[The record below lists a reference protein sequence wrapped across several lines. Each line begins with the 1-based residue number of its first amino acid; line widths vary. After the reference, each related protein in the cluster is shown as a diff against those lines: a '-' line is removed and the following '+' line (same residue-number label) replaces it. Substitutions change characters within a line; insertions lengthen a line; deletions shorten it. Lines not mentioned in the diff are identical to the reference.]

1 LNAVREEGK
10 GDPMPSEEPTQ
21 NAQLSHEDGT
31 GNAGAPDV
39 SSQPDWRTALTRLA
53 LTLGVVWLF
62 AAFGAF
68 LWVNRTDSFLVYLNM
83 MGGRTPLWR
92 LDMEGAWLGFPKE
105 LVTQARFLFWT
116 VAALAIV
123 GMRLF
128 ARIRPGSTRAESFVW
143 GTGLAVGGWG
153 TLVFLIGLAG
163 LLGHARI
170 VFDSL
175 LDLLKVLGFVFLLWK
190 QNRAPQPVPVS
201 RGQGLSWPEWALI
214 GALAA
219 LHLVAFFYAFT
230 PAAQSD
236 ALRYHL
242 AAPQEWLKAGGLVYL
257 PWNAFSNFPSTVEM
271 LFLYGL
277 GLGGDLLATGFHF
290 LFLPLT
296 TVAVGLLTREVLDEA
311 GPGAETPRFLG
322 IRAPLLAAAAWGSV
336 PMAIGLAGWAFI
348 DLAILFFTLGVI
360 YFQLR
365 WLRSAR
371 RIDWILSGLFGGLL
385 VASKYTG
392 VLTVV
397 WGAALFLLAGL
408 PGFLKAENGERSSGD
423 IDESGETP
431 TRPRSGFGRAL
442 SRAVLF
448 GLLAAALGA
457 PWWIKSVV
465 HTGNPVYPMA
475 WSLFGKGGEW
485 TQTCDDIY
493 KEKLQEK
500 GMGHSVGA
508 FLALPWN
515 VTVHLHQFEDH
526 ALGPFYWV
534 LTLWI
539 VGYAFR
545 ALWQA
550 RRRPVAACVALW
562 LGFLV
567 VSWFFTYQSNRF
579 LMPALAVAS
588 ALALAACAGLGRL
601 AGGWRRAAC
610 GLGILLPIAYAIA
623 YSFFHLLMVESGVT
637 SNTNQLPVRWP
648 AYTMGFLSRD
658 AYLAGDSF
666 LPGRLPYY
674 DAARFCNRTLTP
686 DEKVLLVGEHRK
698 MHWLCRVEGNDWY
711 DSPRILPFL
720 RGAADAD
727 AVLDALS
734 QAGFTHVFFNLDEW
748 GWPLDEST
756 LLDTLGRPQ
765 FPAWQYNRRHFT
777 SAELTLLSRVI
788 HSPRLRP
795 IHQTRPNRIY
805 VAQIV
810 PRA

>member
-1 LNAVREEGK
+1 
-10 GDPMPSEEPTQ
+10 MSSEEPTL
-21 NAQLSHEDGT
+21 NAAKSSEG
-31 GNAGAPDV
+31 GNEKGAVPPET
-39 SSQPDWRTALTRLA
+39 SSQPVWETALARLA
-53 LTLGVVWLF
+53 MTLGVVWLF

-68 LWVNRTDSFLVYLNM
+68 LWANRTDSFLVYLNM
-83 MGGRTPLWR
+83 LGGRTPLWR
-92 LDMEGAWLGFPKE
+92 LDMEGAWLGFPRE
-105 LVTQARFLFWT
+105 LGVQAGLFLWT
-116 VAALAIV
+116 VAALAGV
-123 GMRLF
+123 GTRLF

-153 TLVFLIGLAG
+153 TLVFLTGLAG
-163 LLGHARI
+163 LLGPARL
-170 VFDSL
+170 VFGSL
-175 LDLLKVLGFVFLLWK
+175 LGLLTVLALALLMWRGTRSRLPEQALSCEKKSFL
-190 QNRAPQPVPVS
+190 RS
-201 RGQGLSWPEWALI
+201 LSWPEWILGI
-214 GALAA
+214 VLLTLQGLT
-219 LHLVAFFYAFT
+219 FFYAFT
-230 PAAQSD
+230 PSAQSD

-242 AAPQEWLKAGGLVYL
+242 AAPQEWLKAGGLAYL
-257 PWNAFSNFPSTVEM
+257 PYNAFSNFPSTVEM

-296 TVAVGLLTREVLDEA
+296 TVAVGLLTCEVLNEA
-311 GPGAETPRFLG
+311 GFGSESPRFLG

-348 DLAILFFTLGVI
+348 DLGILFFTLGLI

-371 RIDWILSGLFGGLL
+371 RIDWVLSGLFGGLL

-397 WGAALFLLAGL
+397 WGAVLFLLAGL
-408 PGFLKAENGERSSGD
+408 PGFLKAKNGGTNSEQFGD
-423 IDESGETP
+423 TQN
-431 TRPRSGFGRAL
+431 RPRSGFGRAL

-448 GLLAAALGA
+448 GLLAAAIGA
-457 PWWIKSVV
+457 PWWIKNVV

-475 WSLFGKGGEW
+475 WSLFGQGGEW
-485 TQTCDDIY
+485 TQTCDEIY

-500 GMGHSVGA
+500 GMGHSLGA

-515 VTVHLHQFEDH
+515 VTVHLHRFEDH
-526 ALGPFYWV
+526 TLGPFYWV

-539 VGYAFR
+539 GGYAFW
-545 ALWQA
+545 ALGRA
-550 RRRPVAACVALW
+550 RRRPAAACLSLW
-562 LGFLV
+562 LLFLL

-579 LMPALAVAS
+579 LMPALAVAP

-601 AGGWRRAAC
+601 VGGWRRAAC
-610 GLGILLPIAYAIA
+610 GVGIFLPIAYAVG

-637 SNTNQLPVRWP
+637 ANTNQLPTRWP
-648 AYTMGFLSRD
+648 AYTLGFLSRD
-658 AYLAGDSF
+658 AYLGGDSF

-674 DAARFCNRTLTP
+674 DAARFCNRTLGP

-711 DSPRILPFL
+711 DSPRIRPFL

-756 LLDTLGRPQ
+756 LRDPQGRPQ
-765 FPAWQYNRRHFT
+765 FPAWLYNRRHFT
-777 SAELTLLSRVI
+777 SAELTLLSQVI

-795 IHQTRPNRIY
+795 LHQTRPGRVY
-805 VAQIV
+805 VAQIL
-810 PRA
+810 PR

>member
-1 LNAVREEGK
+1 
-10 GDPMPSEEPTQ
+10 MSSEEFSQ
-21 NAQLSHEDGT
+21 NDPGQPEEEADP
-31 GNAGAPDV
+31 A
-39 SSQPDWRTALTRLA
+39 SSRPGWRDALARLA
-53 LTLGVVWLF
+53 MTLGVVWLF
-62 AAFGAF
+62 GAFGAF
-68 LWVNRTDSFLVYLNM
+68 LWVNRTDSFLVYLQM
-83 MGGRTPLWR
+83 LGGRTPLWR
-92 LDMEGAWLGFPKE
+92 LDMEGVWLGFPKE
-105 LVTQARFLFWT
+105 LVTQAGLLFWT

-128 ARIRPGSTRAESFVW
+128 ARIRPGSSRAESFGW
-143 GTGLAVGGWG
+143 GTGLALGGWG

-163 LLGHARI
+163 LLGHARFLF
-170 VFDSL
+170 VSL
-175 LDLLKVLGFVFLLWK
+175 LDFLKVLALVLLVWGGT
-190 QNRAPQPVPVS
+190 RS
-201 RGQGLSWPEWALI
+201 RLPEQALSCEKKSFRRSISWPEWILVIALL
-214 GALAA
+214 ALQ
-219 LHLVAFFYAFT
+219 LLAFFYAFT

-296 TVAVGLLTREVLDEA
+296 TVAVGLLTREILNEA
-311 GPGAETPRFLG
+311 GFDAEPPRFLG

-365 WLRSAR
+365 WLRSGR
-371 RIDWILSGLFGGLL
+371 RLDWVLSGLFGGLL

-397 WGAALFLLAGL
+397 WGAVLFLLAGW
-408 PGFLKAENGERSSGD
+408 PGFLKARNGKSHSGD
-423 IDESGETP
+423 PIPEDTP
-431 TRPRSGFGRAL
+431 NGPRSGLGRAL
-442 SRAVLF
+442 GRAVLF

-457 PWWIKSVV
+457 PWWIKNAV

-475 WSLFGKGGEW
+475 WSLFGQGGEW

-493 KEKLQEK
+493 KEKLLEK
-500 GMGHSVGA
+500 GMGHSLGA

-515 VTVHLHQFEDH
+515 VTIRLHQFEDH

-539 VGYAFR
+539 VGYAFW
-545 ALWQA
+545 ALGHA

-588 ALALAACAGLGRL
+588 ALGLAACAGLGRL
-601 AGGWRRAAC
+601 AGRWRRAVC
-610 GLGILLPIAYAIA
+610 GVGILAPIVYAIA
-623 YSFFHLLMVESGVT
+623 YSFFQLLMVESGVT
-637 SNTNQLPVRWP
+637 PGTNQLPVRWP

-658 AYLAGDSF
+658 AYLGGDSF
-666 LPGRLPYY
+666 HPGRLPYY
-674 DAARFCNRTLTP
+674 DAARFCNRTLGP

-711 DSPRILPFL
+711 DSPRIRPFL

-756 LLDTLGRPQ
+756 LTETQGRPQ

-777 SAELTLLSRVI
+777 NAELALLSQVI
-788 HSPRLRP
+788 HSPRLCP
-795 IHQTRPNRIY
+795 VHQTRPGRVY
-805 VAQIV
+805 VAQIL
-810 PRA
+810 PRGN